1 VQVQAAR
8 LEQHGQEL
16 QIREIELAAPGDGEV
31 LVDIAFAGV
40 NPVDMYAAQGRVAP
54 DGPLPRTMGTEGAG
68 TVDGRPVLVR
78 GHGIGTAR
86 DGLWAAAAVVPRVAL
101 IDIPA
106 GVGLAEAA
114 AMGVAGV
121 TAWRTVTE
129 LGKVS
134 GSDTVLVLGASG
146 GVGSV
151 IVTAALALGAR
162 VVAQTGQAVKRD
174 WIAGCGADEVIVAD
188 ENSLAEALR
197 KVRPTVVFDPLG
209 GPYTGIA
216 TEALRPRGRLVLF
229 GTSAGPEGALPL
241 QLLYRKSLSLL
252 GYAGLIE
259 SDETMTAA
267 ISAALKA
274 HAAGQLSVSIDSVLP
289 LRAVNDAFF
298 RLRHRDVCGKLVLDT
313 SGAAGKPASNLGR

>member
-31 LVDIAFAGV
+31 LVDVAFAGV

-54 DGPLPRTMGTEGAG
+54 DGPVPRTLGTEGAG
-68 TVDGRPVLVR
+68 TVDGRAVLVR

-101 IDIPA
+101 IDIPD
-106 GVGLAEAA
+106 GVGLAQAA

-151 IVTAALALGAR
+151 IVTAAHALGAR
-162 VVAQTGQAVKRD
+162 VVAQTGQAAKRD
-174 WIAGCGADEVIVAD
+174 WVAGLGADEVIVAD

-216 TEALRPRGRLVLF
+216 IEALQPRGRLVLF

-241 QLLYRKSLSLL
+241 QLLYRKALSLL

-259 SDETMTAA
+259 SDETMAA
-267 ISAALKA
+267 AVTAALKA
-274 HAAGQLSVSIDSVLP
+274 QASGQMSVSIDSVLP
-289 LRAVNDAFF
+289 LLAVNDAFF

-313 SGAAGKPASNLGR
+313 GGSTR